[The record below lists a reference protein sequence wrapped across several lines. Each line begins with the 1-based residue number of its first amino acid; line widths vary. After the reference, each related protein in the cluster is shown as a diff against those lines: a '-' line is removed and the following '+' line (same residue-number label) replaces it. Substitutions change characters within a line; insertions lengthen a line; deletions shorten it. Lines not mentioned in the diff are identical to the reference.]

1 MMLNRNS
8 GWKIPAMLVLLSLVL
23 TRCRAFQ
30 PEAVVVN
37 KAPETYIIGA
47 PAEDGGGYFHFHVY
61 WYGSDEEGRVERF
74 VWAVT
79 DTTVQDDRT
88 SDDEEDI
95 RIVLKEIFVREGF
108 DVGVASDGTEG
119 LNLIRETGADLVITD
134 IIMPGSDGVETAYDI
149 RMEFPHTKIIV
160 MSGGGNTAPLDYEPT
175 AISTNAY
182 LASAEALGADLTMT
196 KPFDR
201 KELIKVVRELTGQ

>member
-1 MMLNRNS
+1 M
-8 GWKIPAMLVLLSLVL
+8 
-23 TRCRAFQ
+23 TR
-30 PEAVVVN
+30 V
-37 KAPETYIIGA
+37 III
-47 PAEDGGGYFHFHVY
+47 
-61 WYGSDEEGRVERF
+61 
-74 VWAVT
+74 
-79 DTTVQDDRT
+79 
-88 SDDEEDI
+88 DDEEDI